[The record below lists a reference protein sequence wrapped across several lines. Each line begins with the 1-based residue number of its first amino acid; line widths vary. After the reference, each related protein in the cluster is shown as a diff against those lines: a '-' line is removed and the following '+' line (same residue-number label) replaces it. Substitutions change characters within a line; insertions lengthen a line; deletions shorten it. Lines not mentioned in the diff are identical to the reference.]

1 MMPNP
6 EAAQPISSNELHSLF
21 VLLGVLFLIGLA
33 TDVVGRRTALPR
45 ASLLLVMGIGLG
57 PSGAGWISMT
67 GNGWSHFVAN
77 TALVMVGFLL
87 GGSLALSNLREHGR
101 AILFVSIG
109 KVIGALV
116 VVTGGLLLL
125 GVEADLALLL
135 GAVATSTAPAATADV
150 VQGDRAEGPFTRR
163 LLGVVA
169 VDDAWGL
176 IVFGLALAWVQ
187 GSAGGGALAYAAWDL
202 GGATL
207 LGLVLGVPA
216 ALLTG
221 RVEPGEPTQAEAL
234 GIVFLCA
241 GLALLMEVSFLLAA
255 MVMGATVANLSRHH
269 RRPFHA
275 IEGIEWPF
283 MILFFILAGASLDLD
298 LPIEVISL
306 VGAYVVLRTLGT
318 VLGVVAGSRAAN
330 GGDASRDD
338 GWMGL
343 SLMPQAGVALGMAL
357 VAAQHVPELAQRL
370 LPVVIAST
378 AIFEI
383 TGPFWTRRALGAV
396 GEAGASRER
405 PDEAAPGSPPAD

>member
-1 MMPNP
+1 MSNL
-6 EAAQPISSNELHSLF
+6 EAAQPISPNELHSLF

-57 PSGAGWISMT
+57 PSGAGWISMA
-67 GNGWSHFVAN
+67 GNDWSHFVAN

-150 VQGDRAEGPFTRR
+150 IQADRAEGPFTRR

-176 IVFGLALAWVQ
+176 IVFGFALAYVQ

-207 LGLVLGVPA
+207 LGLLLGVPA

-306 VGAYVVLRTLGT
+306 VAAYVVLRTLGT

-330 GGDASRDD
+330 GGAASRDD

-383 TGPFWTRRALGAV
+383 AGPLWTRRALGAV
-396 GEAGASRER
+396 GEAGVGRGLPEEQA
-405 PDEAAPGSPPAD
+405 EAGPPAD